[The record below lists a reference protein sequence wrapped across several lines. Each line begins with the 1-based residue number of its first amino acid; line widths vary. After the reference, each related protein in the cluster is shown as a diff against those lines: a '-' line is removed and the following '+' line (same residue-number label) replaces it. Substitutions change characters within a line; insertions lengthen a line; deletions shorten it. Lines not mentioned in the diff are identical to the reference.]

1 MPKRLRM
8 KVPEFARFGPVPT
21 HRLAIIPRLVSGS
34 GNVTV
39 GWGTTTPLMV
49 APVPLSDSEYPI
61 EKLGYKYA

>member
-21 HRLAIIPRLVSGS
+21 HRLAIIPRLVVGS

-39 GWGTTTPLMV
+39 GGTTPLMV